1 MEWTVPALMYG
12 MTIPFFLALI
22 SIYFYIRFRE
32 KFLGLWAISW
42 IVHLGRSIL
51 MVWSIRVQRPEFIL
65 VLDHVGALGCGLPLV
80 SGTCS
85 FLGKKTPPSLIAG
98 FAASFLWYLI
108 ARIFNFHFLLQST
121 PIWLFL
127 GTAHVWVGLVLIRL
141 KAGNKIAYS
150 IAGWA
155 FFFWGIQ
162 KAGYPLLRTNSE
174 IAPWGYF
181 IGGLLFMVLAASLL
195 MVYIEEIKDM
205 LLESEQKYRS
215 LVCNI
220 PDTVW
225 RADRSGRILYNNR
238 DARSGAD
245 PALKGREVKND
256 GNKNKFIDIHP
267 DDIERVKTA
276 WKNFID
282 SKQLFEVEYRVA
294 MADGDWIWLRDK
306 AIAYGKDGDIYADGI
321 TSDITA
327 IKSAEKENE
336 LLIEQ
341 LNAKIDQIK
350 VLTGLLPICV
360 NCKKIRDDQG
370 YWNQIEAYIQQHS
383 DAKFSHGICPECA
396 QKLYPEYH
404 GAITRTR
411 AKRKCS

>member
-32 KFLGLWAISW
+32 TFLGLWAISW

-65 VLDHVGALGCGLPLV
+65 VLDHVGALGSGLPLIL
-80 SGTCS
+80 GTCS
-85 FLGKKTPPSLIAG
+85 FLGRKAPLSLIAG
-98 FAASFLWYLI
+98 FVASFLWYLI
-108 ARIFNFHFLLQST
+108 ARIFGFHFLLQSA

-127 GTAHVWVGLVLIRL
+127 GTAHIWIGLVLIRL
-141 KAGNKIAYS
+141 EARKKIAYS
-150 IAGWA
+150 IAGWS
-155 FFFWGIQ
+155 FFFWGVQ
-162 KAGYPLLRTNSE
+162 KAGYPLLRTISE

-181 IGGLLFMVLAASLL
+181 IGGVLFMVLAASLL

-225 RADRSGRILYNNR
+225 RADRTGRILYNNR
-238 DARSGAD
+238 DARSGAA
-245 PALKGREVKND
+245 PTLKAGEVKNH

-282 SKQLFEVEYRVA
+282 NKQLFEVEYRVA
-294 MADGDWIWLRDK
+294 MADGGYVWLRDK

-336 LLIEQ
+336 FLIEQ
-341 LNAKIDQIK
+341 LNAKIDQVK
-350 VLTGLLPICV
+350 ALTGLLPICAS
-360 NCKKIRDDQG
+360 CKKIRDDQG
-370 YWNQIEAYIQQHS
+370 YWNQIEAFIQQHS

-396 QKLYPEYH
+396 KKLYPEYH
-404 GAITRTR
+404 RAITRTR
-411 AKRKCS
+411 TKRRCS